1 MSQRRDYEAYMSAL
15 WGSHGPRVRAH
26 RNWRHH
32 RFENMFGYELTRL
45 ARVWRIARAVES
57 GVPADAFTDAHLRAG
72 MEDVSG
78 VLGNTASLLR
88 EVDLLTLLDR
98 EYDLMAEGLRL
109 TYLPAEELPVLG
121 AHGIE
126 MTRADLERSV
136 YRVSRTARATQYRE
150 VTPSR
155 ALSAAQRAL
164 DEAAGT
170 YESNEQEERKH
181 LGMLARQDGQ
191 PPSQRKQPPERKQPR
206 IFKGLGQI
214 VQGAAMTVADVG
226 LAVGAFPF
234 PVSPETQSWGALA
247 SVTAGVGTV
256 MSGVGDLRAE

>member
-1 MSQRRDYEAYMSAL
+1 MSAL

-26 RNWRHH
+26 RNWH

-88 EVDLLTLLDR
+88 EIDLLTLLEC

-126 MTRADLERSV
+126 MTRADLERSG

-150 VTPSR
+150 VTHRGRFLRPRGRWTRLPGRTSR
-155 ALSAAQRAL
+155 MSRKSASTSGCLPGRT
-164 DEAAGT
+164 D
-170 YESNEQEERKH
+170 SR
-181 LGMLARQDGQ
+181 
-191 PPSQRKQPPERKQPR
+191 
-206 IFKGLGQI
+206 
-214 VQGAAMTVADVG
+214 
-226 LAVGAFPF
+226 
-234 PVSPETQSWGALA
+234 PVSGSSRRSGSSPASSRVWARLSRRGDDRCRCGGLPWVLSLFPCLPKSSRGGALA
-247 SVTAGVGTV
+247 SLTAGVGTV